1 MTKESI
7 PTSYRKQLLALRYV
21 SPILYVAGWATL
33 AARTGQAMILALIM
47 ALAFGVYFSYV
58 CHRRI
63 NGLEA
68 TLATTSIRQDK
79 AYMAD
84 FFDKSLMLY
93 ASAFPAFFV
102 LAGLFWK

>member
-68 TLATTSIRQDK
+68 TLATTSIRQENSHL
-79 AYMAD
+79 AD
-84 FFDKSLMLY
+84 FFDKSLILY
-93 ASAFPAFFV
+93 SLVFPVCFA
-102 LAGLFWK
+102 LAGLF